1 VQLNT
6 GWIATDIYYYSDPD
20 KQETEI
26 RHMRDGHLQDVLGG
40 YAKFLQ
46 DKNLALDKQQPYL
59 VRWVREFLLF
69 ARAHAGYSF
78 DQTLDLFLSEAG
90 GRVGTKP

>member
-1 VQLNT
+1 M
-6 GWIATDIYYYSDPD
+6 A
-20 KQETEI
+20 E
-26 RHMRDGHLQDVLGG
+26 RDGHLHEVLGG

-69 ARAHAGYSF
+69 ARAHGAPWSREAV
-78 DQTLDLFLSEAG
+78 TTRPRAVVIPMVLDWLP
-90 GRVGTKP
+90 RMRRI